1 MRSRPFD
8 KRRAPLRST
17 GGVLLAALLL
27 VGCSEG
33 AELQSG
39 DQGFVSANGAISRVS
54 TDDRTAPDGAVAGE
68 NLAGERVA
76 LDDFAGQVVVVN
88 VWGSWCGPCIRE
100 APHLVEAAQ
109 ELDGDEVAFLGINT
123 RDLSRDPALAFERKY
138 DLPYESIYD
147 PAGEVLLAF
156 RGTIPP
162 SAIPSTL
169 VIDRDGRIAA
179 RVLGEVTAST
189 LVGLV
194 EDVLADG

>member
-1 MRSRPFD
+1 M
-8 KRRAPLRST
+8 
-17 GGVLLAALLL
+17 
-27 VGCSEG
+27 
-33 AELQSG
+33 
-39 DQGFVSANGAISRVS
+39 
-54 TDDRTAPDGAVAGE
+54 AGE

>member
-1 MRSRPFD
+1 MPFI
-8 KRRAPLRST
+8 
-17 GGVLLAALLL
+17 GGALISVLWLS
-27 VGCSEG
+27 GCSGG

-39 DQGFVSANGAISRVS
+39 EQGFVSANGAVSRAAV
-54 TDDRTAPDGAVAGE
+54 DDRIAPRGDVAGKTLDGDQVS
-68 NLAGERVA
+68 LA
-76 LDDFAGQVVVVN
+76 DYAGQVVVLN

-100 APHLVEAAQ
+100 APHLVEAAA
-109 ELDGDEVAFLGINT
+109 ELQGEDVTFLGINT
-123 RDLSRDPALAFERKY
+123 RDLSQDPALAFERKHEIPY
-138 DLPYESIYD
+138 DSIYD

-156 RGTIPP
+156 RGAIPP

-169 VIDRDGRIAA
+169 VIDREGRIAA